1 MLFKSW
7 ENRNS
12 NESLFA
18 VSERMVMYFRF
29 STEPGPAQTM
39 VGNLVKGARMAFAVG
54 REIGEKDESDLAKKV
69 RILI

>member
-1 MLFKSW
+1 
-7 ENRNS
+7 
-12 NESLFA
+12 
-18 VSERMVMYFRF
+18 MYFRF